1 MGNPDKPFC
10 LTGLSAAQVQQKKES
25 GKQNLPPE
33 KSTKST
39 SQILKDNICTLFN
52 LFNVLIAIALALVGA
67 WSNMMFI
74 CIIAV
79 NTLIGIV
86 QELHAKKLVEKL
98 SLLSAPTVRV
108 IRDGKHSEIPIHE
121 LVEQD
126 VIELEAGNQVCS
138 DCVILVGEAEV
149 NESLLTGE
157 SDPVLKPEGSHL
169 LSGSFIVSGR
179 CRACVEHVGAEN
191 YAAAIAREAKRL
203 RGIHSELLSSMR
215 EVTHFTAFLI
225 PPLGI
230 LLFLEAFL
238 LRGDTLNHAVVTTAA
253 GLLGMLPK
261 GLVLLISISLAVG
274 IITLSRKKVLVQE
287 LFALETLAHVDT
299 LCLDKTGTLTQGK
312 MQVEKVY
319 SAEPQGSVLFEELIG
334 SSLQYADD
342 NNATFQALKAHFAAS
357 DVFSPIHKIPFSS
370 ERKWSA
376 IEFQNA
382 GTFVIGA
389 PERLGASVPPHL
401 ERDEQTGKRLLL
413 AGYTKEPLDQNG
425 PLPHIQELAYIVISD
440 SIRPNAAETLAYFQ
454 KEGVALKLISGDNP
468 VTVSALAKQVGF
480 PEAER
485 YLDMTGITEEA
496 QIEKAATDYSIFG
509 RVSPLQKKQ
518 LVQALQKKGHAV
530 ADRGRC
536 QRSAG
541 AASGRLQH
549 RNGAG
554 QRRRA
559 ADFPGCFAGFR
570 LFRPSLC
577 VK

>member
-1 MGNPDKPFC
+1 MGNPDKSFC

-191 YAAAIAREAKRL
+191 YARRQLHAR
-203 RGIHSELLSSMR
+203 
-215 EVTHFTAFLI
+215 
-225 PPLGI
+225 
-230 LLFLEAFL
+230 
-238 LRGDTLNHAVVTTAA
+238 
-253 GLLGMLPK
+253 
-261 GLVLLISISLAVG
+261 
-274 IITLSRKKVLVQE
+274 
-287 LFALETLAHVDT
+287 
-299 LCLDKTGTLTQGK
+299 
-312 MQVEKVY
+312 
-319 SAEPQGSVLFEELIG
+319 
-334 SSLQYADD
+334 
-342 NNATFQALKAHFAAS
+342 
-357 DVFSPIHKIPFSS
+357 
-370 ERKWSA
+370 
-376 IEFQNA
+376 
-382 GTFVIGA
+382 
-389 PERLGASVPPHL
+389 
-401 ERDEQTGKRLLL
+401 
-413 AGYTKEPLDQNG
+413 QNG
-425 PLPHIQELAYIVISD
+425 CEA
-440 SIRPNAAETLAYFQ
+440 SIL
-454 KEGVALKLISGDNP
+454 SC
-468 VTVSALAKQVGF
+468 F
-480 PEAER
+480 P
-485 YLDMTGITEEA
+485 
-496 QIEKAATDYSIFG
+496 
-509 RVSPLQKKQ
+509 P
-518 LVQALQKKGHAV
+518 
-530 ADRGRC
+530 
-536 QRSAG
+536 
-541 AASGRLQH
+541 
-549 RNGAG
+549 
-554 QRRRA
+554 
-559 ADFPGCFAGFR
+559 
-570 LFRPSLC
+570 
-577 VK
+577 